1 VPIEI
6 RIPKEITEY
15 KEKILFG
22 LSIRQLLCFSVA
34 ITSGVG
40 TYYFTSKLF
49 NEDVA
54 SYVVILEVMPIFAIG
69 FIKKN
74 GFPFEKYVALMFRHK
89 FGKNR
94 REYATHLLI
103 DDILTER
110 DYAKPVKKWR
120 GEKDVSTIPEKKQAA
135 DKNIRE
141 CTVFEITAKSRKRK
155 RKEAIREIK
164 AARKEYRKEKQA
176 ANQATEK
183 GSSTSDSP
191 ANYQV

>member
-1 VPIEI
+1 MPIEI

-22 LSIRQLLCFSVA
+22 LSIRQLVCFSVA
-34 ITSGVG
+34 ITSGIG

-74 GFPFEKYVALMFRHK
+74 GFPFEKYVGLMLSHK

-94 REYATHLLI
+94 REYATDLLI
-103 DDILTER
+103 DEVATER
-110 DYAKPVKKWR
+110 DHAKPVKKWR
-120 GEKDVSTIPEKKQAA
+120 GEKGVSTIPEKKQAA

-164 AARKEYRKEKQA
+164 AARKEFRNEKQA
-176 ANQATEK
+176 DKKTTAK
-183 GSSTSDSP
+183 GSSTSDST